1 MELNKWK
8 VKWSE
13 RRWCCAALV
22 SFHITQHS
30 VIKEMKFL
38 YEGGKAGGQQP
49 PISLH
54 KSNKSK
60 TFLFFVSRE
69 AEEIKDIITVIRL
82 ILSIT
87 KTIAE
92 FMNQLL
98 KGIDEINRPQP
109 ISNTFFSFLSALW
122 EWAERRKE
130 VCCGQWGSSRIENE
144 WNSWTMKA
152 GCWKNGINW
161 I

>member
-1 MELNKWK
+1 M
-8 VKWSE
+8 
-13 RRWCCAALV
+13 V

-92 FMNQLL
+92 I
-98 KGIDEINRPQP
+98 IDEMLMESI
-109 ISNTFFSFLSALW
+109 
-122 EWAERRKE
+122 
-130 VCCGQWGSSRIENE
+130 
-144 WNSWTMKA
+144 MKA
-152 GCWKNGINW
+152 FVERNR
-161 I
+161 